1 MVETTEL
8 KTKAPAEIEQEI
20 NLRSDSETQSA
31 GAEECDECDEFD
43 EYSDSESISDLMTE
57 EELARP
63 ALTIK
68 EASSLLGRSV
78 RALERSILGRWGNKL
93 PDGWIAKKIRIDGND
108 EWRVIPPD
116 SFKVRHRSK
125 DEEQARETE
134 GDDLIPNLL
143 EEALNLALPN
153 SKPKEAFVVKPSE
166 DGLENQ
172 TIIIDRS
179 EEVEQLLKELVK
191 VHKALADETRQ
202 HVEDLRMLNEMTNS
216 MRLLETNQHNNQML
230 KDELVSAQREMV
242 AFKQQYEAYL
252 SLPWWKRLFRSF
264 P

>member
-8 KTKAPAEIEQEI
+8 ELKERKLAELE
-20 NLRSDSETQSA
+20 SA
-31 GAEECDECDEFD
+31 LEARVAQDADGDEAGDP
-43 EYSDSESISDLMTE
+43 ESIADDITE

-63 ALTIK
+63 ALTVK

-78 RALERSILGRWGNKL
+78 RALERSIMGRWGNKL

-108 EWRVIPPD
+108 EWRIIPPD

-125 DEEQARETE
+125 DEEPAREIE

-143 EEALNLALPN
+143 EEALNLALPTA
-153 SKPKEAFVVKPSE
+153 KPKEAFVLKPQE

-230 KDELVSAQREMV
+230 KDELLSAQRDLV
-242 AFKQQYEAYL
+242 AFKHQYEAFL
-252 SLPWWKRLFRSF
+252 ALPWWKRLFRRF

>member
-8 KTKAPAEIEQEI
+8 EKQASRHEDLESDSQDSELDELTNAESLE
-20 NLRSDSETQSA
+20 SDDSET
-31 GAEECDECDEFD
+31 
-43 EYSDSESISDLMTE
+43 SDAITE

-78 RALERSILGRWGNKL
+78 RALERSILGRWGNRL
-93 PDGWIAKKIRIDGND
+93 PEGWIAKKISIDGNN
-108 EWRVIPPD
+108 EWRIIPPD
-116 SFKVRHRSK
+116 SFKVRHRSR
-125 DEEQARETE
+125 DEETGREPE

-143 EEALNLALPN
+143 EEALNLALPQ
-153 SKPKEAFVVKPSE
+153 KPKEAFVVKHSE
-166 DGLENQ
+166 DGLDNS

-216 MRLLETNQHNNQML
+216 MRLLETNQHNSQML
-230 KDELVSAQREMV
+230 KEELLNAQRELVS
-242 AFKQQYEAYL
+242 FKHQYEAYL

>member
-8 KTKAPAEIEQEI
+8 EAKERRLAELEDE
-20 NLRSDSETQSA
+20 LEARVAEAADYDEEGDSET
-31 GAEECDECDEFD
+31 
-43 EYSDSESISDLMTE
+43 ISDEITE

-93 PDGWIAKKIRIDGND
+93 PEGWIAKKIRIDGND

-125 DEEQARETE
+125 DEETAREIE

-143 EEALNLALPN
+143 EEALNLALPTA
-153 SKPKEAFVVKPSE
+153 KPKEAFVLKPSE

-216 MRLLETNQHNNQML
+216 MRLLETNQHNNQIL
-230 KDELVSAQREMV
+230 KDELINAQRDLV

-252 SLPWWKRLFRSF
+252 ALPWWKRLFRSF

>member
-8 KTKAPAEIEQEI
+8 EMKSSHNLELEGAPEDESEESAETISEEI
-20 NLRSDSETQSA
+20 
-31 GAEECDECDEFD
+31 
-43 EYSDSESISDLMTE
+43 TE

-93 PDGWIAKKIRIDGND
+93 PDGWIARKIRIDGND
-108 EWRVIPPD
+108 EWRVIPPE
-116 SFKVRHRSK
+116 SFKVRHRAK
-125 DEEQARETE
+125 DEETAREIE

-143 EEALNLALPN
+143 EEALNIALP
-153 SKPKEAFVVKPSE
+153 SAKPKESFVIKNAE

-230 KDELVSAQREMV
+230 KDELLNAQKDLV
-242 AFKQQYEAYL
+242 AFKHQYEEYL
-252 SLPWWKRLFRSF
+252 ALPWWKRLFRRF

>member
-8 KTKAPAEIEQEI
+8 KTKALKLSELESELEKKLATQGLAEG
-20 NLRSDSETQSA
+20 DSQPI
-31 GAEECDECDEFD
+31 DDD
-43 EYSDSESISDLMTE
+43 ITE

-78 RALERSILGRWGNKL
+78 RALERSILGRWGTKL
-93 PDGWIAKKIRIDGND
+93 PEGWIAKKISIDGND

-116 SFKVRHRSK
+116 SFKVRHRPK
-125 DEEQARETE
+125 DEDPARDIE

-143 EEALNLALPN
+143 EEALNLALPTQ
-153 SKPKEAFVVKPSE
+153 KPRESFVIKHSE
-166 DGLENQ
+166 DGLDNS

-216 MRLLETNQHNNQML
+216 MRLLETNQHNAQLL
-230 KDELVSAQREMV
+230 KDELLNAQRDLV
-242 AFKQQYEAYL
+242 SFKHEYEAYL
-252 SLPWWKRLFRSF
+252 SLPWWKRLFRRF

>member
-1 MVETTEL
+1 MVDTTEL
-8 KTKAPAEIEQEI
+8 EFKANQDVELEDELVG
-20 NLRSDSETQSA
+20 NE
-31 GAEECDECDEFD
+31 EECAET
-43 EYSDSESISDLMTE
+43 ISDEITE

-68 EASSLLGRSV
+68 EASYLLGRSV

-116 SFKVRHRSK
+116 SFKVRHRAK
-125 DEEQARETE
+125 DEDTGREIE

-143 EEALNLALPN
+143 EEALNIALP
-153 SKPKEAFVVKPSE
+153 STKPKESFVIKHAE

-216 MRLLETNQHNNQML
+216 MRLLETNQHNNQIL
-230 KDELVSAQREMV
+230 KDELLNAQKDLV
-242 AFKQQYEAYL
+242 AFKHQYEEFLA
-252 SLPWWKRLFRSF
+252 LPWWKRLFRRF

>member
-8 KTKAPAEIEQEI
+8 ELKERKLAELESALEARVAQAADCDEPGD
-20 NLRSDSETQSA
+20 SDSFT
-31 GAEECDECDEFD
+31 DD
-43 EYSDSESISDLMTE
+43 ITE

-63 ALTIK
+63 ALTVK

-78 RALERSILGRWGNKL
+78 RALERSIMGRWGNKL

-125 DEEQARETE
+125 DEEPAGEIE

-143 EEALNLALPN
+143 EEALNLALPTA
-153 SKPKEAFVVKPSE
+153 KPKEAFVLKPQE

-230 KDELVSAQREMV
+230 KDELLSAQRDLV
-242 AFKQQYEAYL
+242 AFKHQYEAFL
-252 SLPWWKRLFRSF
+252 ALPWWKRLFRRF

>member
-8 KTKAPAEIEQEI
+8 ETKERRLAELESE
-20 NLRSDSETQSA
+20 LEARVAEAAEFSEEGDSELID
-31 GAEECDECDEFD
+31 DE
-43 EYSDSESISDLMTE
+43 ITE

-93 PDGWIAKKIRIDGND
+93 PDGWVAKKIRIDGND

-116 SFKVRHRSK
+116 SFKVRHRTR
-125 DEEQARETE
+125 DEEATRETE

-153 SKPKEAFVVKPSE
+153 AKPKEAFVLKPQE

-216 MRLLETNQHNNQML
+216 MRLLETNQHNNQVL
-230 KDELVSAQREMV
+230 KDELINAQKELVS
-242 AFKQQYEAYL
+242 FKQQYEAYL
-252 SLPWWKRLFRSF
+252 ALPWWKRLFRSF

>member
-8 KTKAPAEIEQEI
+8 EKKTLTNSELESELEARAKSAIQRHEEG
-20 NLRSDSETQSA
+20 DSETI
-31 GAEECDECDEFD
+31 
-43 EYSDSESISDLMTE
+43 SEPPADQISD

-68 EASSLLGRSV
+68 EASYLLGRSV

-93 PDGWIAKKIRIDGND
+93 PEGWIAKKISIDGND

-125 DEEQARETE
+125 DEEPERDIE

-143 EEALNLALPN
+143 EEALNLALPTT
-153 SKPKEAFVVKPSE
+153 KPKEGFVIKHSD
-166 DGLENQ
+166 DGLDNS

-216 MRLLETNQHNNQML
+216 MRLLETNQHNTQLL
-230 KDELVSAQREMV
+230 KDELINAQRELV
-242 AFKQQYEAYL
+242 SFKHQYEAYL
-252 SLPWWKRLFRSF
+252 SLPWWKRLFRRF